1 MDNQL
6 SDSSDDESPTDDC
19 SDEGEVEHLKDE
31 LSQIP
36 FCELQDLKDKIGS
49 KKYNLAIHGIMEERT
64 QGIPD
69 LETKKKKNKG
79 PQELSSK
86 QRVPKLRKVVQVK
99 KKMGRDPRFDDLS
112 GKFNED
118 LFRKSYSFVN
128 DIRVEEK
135 KSVEKE
141 LKKTKNAE
149 KRKNLHDLLKVM
161 NQQERSRK
169 SAEAKRESKKKI
181 KETERELVQKGKKP
195 FYLRKSE
202 LKKLE
207 LAEKYKELK
216 SKGKLQKYLTKRR
229 KKTASKDRRHVPER
243 RQVDQ

>member
-49 KKYNLAIHGIMEERT
+49 KK
-64 QGIPD
+64 
-69 LETKKKKNKG
+69 